1 MRLDV
6 MWSCKLPD
14 DIRLAI
20 IAAVSWDGA
29 PPEDVVP
36 LPSKQTARIEF
47 SVRNSTRTV

>member
-1 MRLDV
+1 MRVDV
-6 MWSCKLPD
+6 IWSCKLPD

-29 PPEDVVP
+29 PPDDVVP

-47 SVRNSTRTV
+47 SVRSFTQSI